1 MHFYTLE
8 RLIPI
13 FQIQSIG
20 MKYNEGLEKNE
31 ANYMQLTP
39 LSFIKRAAYVYPD
52 KESLVYK
59 KRRFTWKETYGR
71 SCQLAHALSQSG
83 VKEGDT
89 VSVMGFNTP
98 ETYEA
103 HFGVPMSGGV
113 LHAINTRLDAKNI
126 AFMMDHA
133 ETKVLLTDRAA
144 SPVMKE
150 AISLVKNK
158 PLVIDIIDEN
168 VPDGECLG
176 VENYDQ
182 FISRG
187 SKSYDWQMPGD
198 EWNAISLN
206 YTSGTTGNPKGV
218 VYHHRGAHLNAMANV
233 LGWGLP
239 KHFVYLWTLPMFH
252 CNGWCFPW
260 TLAALGGKS
269 VCLRAVRVEDIFES
283 IAAEGVTHFCG
294 APIVLSTI
302 ANAPEELK
310 SLLNHRVK
318 GLTGGAPP
326 PAAVINAMDACGFDI
341 THTYGLTEVYGPS
354 TFCDWNTDWNEL
366 PEREKDYLKSSQGVS
381 NHVSE
386 MVRVVDPESMK
397 DVPADGETIGEIL
410 FRGHN
415 TMKGYLK
422 NNSANEKAF
431 KGGWFHSGDLA
442 VMMPNGYVKIKD
454 RSKDIIISGGENISS
469 IEIEGAIFRHPSV
482 IDAAVVAKQDQ
493 KWGEVPCAFVHLKDN
508 QSITEQELIDFVKG
522 EIAHFKAPKHVVF
535 GPLPKTATGKTQKF
549 VLRENAEKV

>member
-1 MHFYTLE
+1 MN
-8 RLIPI
+8 I
-13 FQIQSIG
+13 
-20 MKYNEGLEKNE
+20 YNQELDKNA
-31 ANYMQLTP
+31 ANYNQLTP

-52 KESLVYK
+52 RESLVYND
-59 KRRFTWKETYGR
+59 RRFTWSETYRR
-71 SCQLAHALSQSG
+71 SVRLASALTQKG
-83 VKEGDT
+83 IKEGDT

-133 ETKVLLTDRAA
+133 ETKVLLTDTEAA
-144 SPVMKE
+144 PVIRE
-150 AISLVKNK
+150 TLELVKNK
-158 PLVIDIIDEN
+158 PLVIDIVDPAVTTGERLGIMDYDTLIADAD
-168 VPDGECLG
+168 PDF
-176 VENYDQ
+176 NWSDP
-182 FISRG
+182 S
-187 SKSYDWQMPGD
+187 D

-269 VCLRAVRVEDIFES
+269 VCLRAVRVEEIYKS
-283 IAAEGVTHFCG
+283 IAAEEVTHFCG
-294 APIVLSTI
+294 APIVLSMI
-302 ANAPEELK
+302 ANAPDELK
-310 SLLNHRVK
+310 AMKSHLVK

-326 PAAVINAMDACGFDI
+326 PAAVLNAMESCGFEI

-354 TFCDWNTDWNEL
+354 TFCDWNDEWSNL
-366 PEREKDYLKSSQGVS
+366 SDREVDYLKSSQGVS

-386 MVRVVDPESMK
+386 MVRVVDSETMV
-397 DVPADGETIGEIL
+397 DVPFDGETIGEIV

-422 NNSANEKAF
+422 NPSANDKAF
-431 KGGWFHSGDLA
+431 AGGWFHSGDLA
-442 VMMPNGYVKIKD
+442 VMLPNGYIKIKD

-469 IEIEGAIFRHPSV
+469 IEIESALFRHPAV
-482 IDAAVVAKQDQ
+482 MDAGVVAKPDE
-493 KWGEVPCAFVHLKDN
+493 KWGEVPCAFVSLKDG
-508 QSITEQELIDFVKG
+508 SSVSEEELIAFVKT
-522 EIAHFKAPKHVVF
+522 EIAHFKAPKYIIF
-535 GPLPKTATGKTQKF
+535 GELPKTATGKTQKF
-549 VLRENAEKV
+549 VLREKANKA

>member
-1 MHFYTLE
+1 M
-8 RLIPI
+8 
-13 FQIQSIG
+13 Q
-20 MKYNEGLEKNE
+20 YNQGLDKNA
-31 ANYMQLTP
+31 ANYMQLSP

-59 KRRFTWKETYGR
+59 SRRFTWKETYER
-71 SCQLAHALSQSG
+71 SCQLAHALIQKG
-83 VKEGDT
+83 IKEGDT

-103 HFGVPMSGGV
+103 HFGVPMSGAV
-113 LHAINTRLDAKNI
+113 LHAINTRLDAKSI

-133 ETKVLLTDRAA
+133 ETKILLTDRAA
-144 SPVMKE
+144 SEIIKE
-150 AISLVKNK
+150 ALTIVKFK
-158 PLVIDIIDEN
+158 PIVIDIIDEN
-168 VPDGECLG
+168 VPEGEPLG
-176 VENYDQ
+176 E
-182 FISRG
+182 S
-187 SKSYDWQMPGD
+187 SYDEFIASGDPQFNWSMPSD

-269 VCLRAVRVEDIFES
+269 VCLRAVRVDDIFQSISNES
-283 IAAEGVTHFCG
+283 VTHFCG

-302 ANAPEELK
+302 ANASDKLK
-310 SLLNHRVK
+310 SLLTHRVK

-326 PAAVINAMDACGFDI
+326 PAAVLNAMEECGFDI

-354 TFCDWNTDWNEL
+354 TFCDWNEDWNKL
-366 PEREKDYLKSSQGVS
+366 PERDQDYLKSSQGVS

-386 MVRVVDPESMK
+386 MVRIVNSESGE
-397 DVPADGETIGEIL
+397 DVPPDGESIGEIL

-422 NNSANEKAF
+422 NPAANEKAF

-442 VMMPNGYVKIKD
+442 VLMPNGYVKIKD

-469 IEIEGAIFRHPSV
+469 IEIEGALFRHPAV
-482 IDAAVVAKQDQ
+482 MDAAVVAKSDE
-493 KWGEVPCAFVHLKDN
+493 KWGEVPCAFVHLKDS
-508 QSITEQELIDFVKG
+508 QLVKEEELIKFVKS
-522 EIAHFKAPKHVVF
+522 ELAHFKAPKYILF

-549 VLRENAEKV
+549 VLREKAEQVMH